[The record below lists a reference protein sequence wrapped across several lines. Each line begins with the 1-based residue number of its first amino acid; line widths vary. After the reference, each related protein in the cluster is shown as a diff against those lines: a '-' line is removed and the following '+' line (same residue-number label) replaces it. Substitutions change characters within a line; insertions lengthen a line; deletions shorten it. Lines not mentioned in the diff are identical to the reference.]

1 MAYRVIGTSP
11 PRADAWEK
19 VRGRPIYAGD
29 LALSGMLHGRIVR
42 SPYASARIVRLDTRA
57 ARALPGV
64 VAVLTGKDVP
74 RNELRVERPGGM
86 AGPTAGA
93 VLATQP
99 VLADARVRFQGE
111 PVAAIAAETPEAAAA
126 AADLVEVEYEE
137 LPGVYDPLAALA
149 PDAPRVHDTGN
160 LLRSWHLRSGDVV
173 EGFRRADVV
182 VEHTYRT
189 PFVDHVYL
197 ETETGIGW
205 IDAEGVL
212 TLRVS
217 TQVLEHFRDVAEVLR
232 LPHGR
237 VRLEGAYVGGGF
249 GGKEDVTVECLLGL
263 LAWKTRRP
271 VQLVFSREESFIGH
285 GKRHPYV
292 MRYRTGAT
300 RDGTLTALE
309 ADLVSD
315 SGAYAA
321 LSPWVLLYSLVT
333 ATGPYRI
340 PHVRVDAT
348 TVYTNNPVASAY
360 RCFGSIQTC
369 LAYEGQMDALAA
381 ALGIDPLAL
390 REKNFLRKGDA
401 LATGQV
407 LETEPLLA
415 ETMRRAWAGLGEH
428 RARRGPTRLGRAV
441 AASFTPYGRMCW
453 TRDSASAWV
462 GMELDGTAVVRCAA
476 PDVGGGQTASLCAIT
491 AEVLGLDVERVTAVG
506 RDSHFTPRAGT
517 TTATRQ
523 LLMSGNAV
531 LKAAREVRRH
541 LVDQAAE
548 MLEAAP
554 EDIELM
560 EGRALVRGAPD
571 RAIDFSALVRAA
583 TAAGRP
589 VQALDKYDAPSA
601 PTIDPATGQGKPF
614 NDYTFGTQAVEVE
627 VDEETG
633 QTRVTKLAACYD
645 VGQAIN
651 RQSAEGQIE
660 GGAVQGLGH
669 ALLEEVVLEDG
680 VSKNPHLLDYK
691 IPTTLDAPEII
702 TILLESGQGL
712 GPFGAKGIGEPAM
725 TPTPA
730 AVMNAVTRA
739 ARAEL
744 TRFPMTAERVLAA
757 LKNSSP
763 IPSPPSG
770 ERTAV
775 RAERRSREARAE

>member
-11 PRADAWEK
+11 ARADAWEK

-42 SPYASARIVRLDTRA
+42 SPYPSARIVRLDTRA
-57 ARALPGV
+57 AAALPGV
-64 VAVLTGKDVP
+64 VAVLTARDVP
-74 RNELRVERPGGM
+74 RNELRMELPGRM
-86 AGPTAGA
+86 AEATAGA

-126 AADLVEVEYEE
+126 AADLVAVEYEE

-160 LLRSWHLRSGDVV
+160 LLRSWYLRSGDVNQ
-173 EGFRRADVV
+173 GFARADVV

-189 PFVDHVYL
+189 PFVDHVYM

-212 TLRVS
+212 VLRVS
-217 TQVLEHFRDVAEVLR
+217 TQVLEHYRDVAEILR
-232 LPHGR
+232 LPHSR

-263 LAWKTRRP
+263 LVWKTRRP

-292 MRYRTGAT
+292 MRYRSGAT
-300 RDGTLTALE
+300 REGTLTALE
-309 ADLVSD
+309 AELISD

-340 PHVRVDAT
+340 PHVKVDAT
-348 TVYTNNPVASAY
+348 TAYTNNPVASAY

-381 ALGIDPLAL
+381 ALSMDPLAL

-407 LETEPLLA
+407 LETDPMLV
-415 ETMRRAWAGLGEH
+415 ETMRRAWAGLGERRPS
-428 RARRGPTRLGRAV
+428 RAPTRVGRAV

-476 PDVGGGQTASLCAIT
+476 PDVGGGQTSSLCAIT
-491 AEVLGLDVERVTAVG
+491 AEILGLELEQVAAVG

-531 LKAAREVRRH
+531 LNAARELRRH
-541 LVDQAAE
+541 LVGAAAAL
-548 MLEAAP
+548 LEAAP
-554 EDIELM
+554 GDIVLAG
-560 EGRALVRGAPD
+560 GRAFVRGAPD
-571 RAIDFSALVRAA
+571 RALTLAAVVRAA
-583 TAAGRP
+583 IGEGRP
-589 VQALDKYDAPSA
+589 VQVLEKYDAPSA
-601 PTIDPATGQGKPF
+601 PTIDPTTGQGKAF
-614 NDYTFGTQAVEVE
+614 NDYTFGTHALEVE
-627 VDEETG
+627 IDEETG
-633 QTRVTKLAACYD
+633 RTSVSRLVACFDAGRVIHRA
-645 VGQAIN
+645 
-651 RQSAEGQIE
+651 SAEGQLE
-660 GGAVQGLGH
+660 GGAVQGLGY
-669 ALLEEVVLEDG
+669 ALMEEIALDNG
-680 VSKNPHLLDYK
+680 VSKNPHLADYK
-691 IPTTLDAPEII
+691 IPTSLDAPGI
-702 TILLESGQGL
+702 TGVLLESGGGL
-712 GPFGAKGIGEPAM
+712 GPFGAKGLGEPAM
-725 TPTPA
+725 TPSIA
-730 AVMNAVTRA
+730 AVANAVSNA
-739 ARAEL
+739 LGARVTDL
-744 TRFPMTAERVLAA
+744 PITAERVLARLRA
-757 LKNSSP
+757 T
-763 IPSPPSG
+763 
-770 ERTAV
+770 TA
-775 RAERRSREARAE
+775 

>member
-1 MAYRVIGTSP
+1 MAYRVIGGSQ

-19 VRGRPIYAGD
+19 VLGRPIYAGD
-29 LALSGMLHGRIVR
+29 LSIAGMLHGRIVR
-42 SPYASARIVRLDTRA
+42 SPYASARIVRVDTGE

-64 VAVLTGKDVP
+64 VAVLTHADVP
-74 RNELRVERPGGM
+74 QNALRMELPGRM
-86 AGPTAGA
+86 AEATAGA

-99 VLADARVRFQGE
+99 VLAQDRVRFQGE
-111 PVAAIAAETPEAAAA
+111 PVAAIAAETPEIAAEAA
-126 AADLVEVEYEE
+126 ERVRVEYEP
-137 LPGVYDPLAALA
+137 LPGVYDPAEALRPGA
-149 PDAPRVHDTGN
+149 PHVHEGGN
-160 LLRSWHLRSGDVV
+160 LLRAWHIRKGDAT
-173 EGFRRADVV
+173 EAFARADVI
-182 VEHTYRT
+182 VEKTYRT

-212 TLRVS
+212 VLRVS

-237 VRLEGAYVGGGF
+237 VRLEGAYLGGGF

-263 LAWKTRRP
+263 MVWKTRRP

-300 RDGTLTALE
+300 RDGALTAVE
-309 ADLVSD
+309 AEMISD

-333 ATGPYRI
+333 ATGPYRV
-340 PHVRVDAT
+340 PHVKVDAT

-381 ALGIDPLAL
+381 ELGMDPLAL

-407 LETEPLLA
+407 LETEPQLA
-415 ETMRRAWAGLGEH
+415 ETMRRAWAGLGAP
-428 RARRGPTRLGRAV
+428 RASRRPTRIGRAV

-476 PDVGGGQTASLCAIT
+476 PDVGGGQTSSLCSIT
-491 AEVLGLDVERVTAVG
+491 AEVLGLPVEQVAAVG

-523 LLMSGNAV
+523 LFMSGNAV

-554 EDIELM
+554 DDIELVDA
-560 EGRALVRGAPD
+560 RAFVRGAPD
-571 RAIDFSALVRAA
+571 RALTLAA
-583 TAAGRP
+583 VVKAAIAEGRP
-589 VQALDKYDAPSA
+589 VQALEKYDAPSA
-601 PTIDPATGQGKPF
+601 PTIDPTTGQGKAF
-614 NDYTFGTQAVEVE
+614 NDYTFGTHAIEVE
-627 VDEETG
+627 IDEETG
-633 QTRVTKLAACYD
+633 QTRVSRLVTCFDAGRVIHRA
-645 VGQAIN
+645 N
-651 RQSAEGQIE
+651 AEGQLE
-660 GGAVQGLGH
+660 GGAVQGLGY
-669 ALLEEVVLEDG
+669 ALMEEIALDHG
-680 VSKNPHLLDYK
+680 VSRNPHLADYK
-691 IPTTLDAPEII
+691 IPTSLDAPAIQAV
-702 TILLESGQGL
+702 LLESGHGL
-712 GPFGAKGIGEPAM
+712 GPFGAKGLGEPAM
-725 TPTPA
+725 TPSIA
-730 AVMNAVTRA
+730 AVANAVSHALGIRVT
-739 ARAEL
+739 EL
-744 TRFPMTAERVLAA
+744 PITAERVLAA
-757 LKNSSP
+757 
-763 IPSPPSG
+763 
-770 ERTAV
+770 R
-775 RAERRSREARAE
+775 RAAP

>member
-11 PRADAWEK
+11 ARADAWEK

-42 SPYASARIVRLDTRA
+42 SPYPSARIVRLDARA
-57 ARALPGV
+57 AAALPGV
-64 VAVLTGKDVP
+64 VAVLTARDVP
-74 RNELRVERPGGM
+74 RNELRMELPGRM
-86 AGPTAGA
+86 AEATAGA

-160 LLRSWHLRSGDVV
+160 LLRSWYLRSGDVNQ
-173 EGFRRADVV
+173 GFARADVV

-189 PFVDHVYL
+189 PFVDHVYM
-197 ETETGIGW
+197 ETESGIGW

-212 TLRVS
+212 VLRVS
-217 TQVLEHFRDVAEVLR
+217 TQVLEHYRDVAEILR
-232 LPHGR
+232 LPHSR

-263 LAWKTRRP
+263 LVWKTRRP

-292 MRYRTGAT
+292 MRYRSGAT
-300 RDGTLTALE
+300 REGTLTALE
-309 ADLVSD
+309 AELISD

-340 PHVRVDAT
+340 PHVKVDAT
-348 TVYTNNPVASAY
+348 TAYTNNPVASAY

-381 ALGIDPLAL
+381 ALSMDPLAL

-407 LETEPLLA
+407 LETDPMLV
-415 ETMRRAWAGLGEH
+415 ETMRRAWAGLGERRPS
-428 RARRGPTRLGRAV
+428 RAPTRVGRAV

-476 PDVGGGQTASLCAIT
+476 PDVGGGQTSSLCAIT
-491 AEVLGLDVERVTAVG
+491 AEILGLELEQVAAVG

-531 LKAAREVRRH
+531 LNAARELRRH
-541 LVDQAAE
+541 LVGAAAAL
-548 MLEAAP
+548 LEAAP
-554 EDIELM
+554 GDIVLAG
-560 EGRALVRGAPD
+560 GRAFVRGAPD
-571 RAIDFSALVRAA
+571 RALTLAAVVRAA
-583 TAAGRP
+583 IGEGRP
-589 VQALDKYDAPSA
+589 VQVLEKYDAPSA
-601 PTIDPATGQGKPF
+601 PTIDPTTGQGKAF
-614 NDYTFGTQAVEVE
+614 NDYTFGTHALEVE
-627 VDEETG
+627 IDEETG
-633 QTRVTKLAACYD
+633 RTSVSRLVACFDAGRVIHRA
-645 VGQAIN
+645 
-651 RQSAEGQIE
+651 SAEGQLE
-660 GGAVQGLGH
+660 GGAVQGLGY
-669 ALLEEVVLEDG
+669 ALMEEIALDNG
-680 VSKNPHLLDYK
+680 VSKNPHLADYK
-691 IPTTLDAPEII
+691 IPTSLDAPEI
-702 TILLESGQGL
+702 TSVLLESGGGL
-712 GPFGAKGIGEPAM
+712 GPFGAKGLGEPVM
-725 TPTPA
+725 TPSIA
-730 AVMNAVTRA
+730 AVANAVSNAVGRRVT
-739 ARAEL
+739 EL
-744 TRFPMTAERVLAA
+744 PITAERVLAK
-757 LKNSSP
+757 L
-763 IPSPPSG
+763 
-770 ERTAV
+770 
-775 RAERRSREARAE
+775 RATKA

>member
-1 MAYRVIGTSP
+1 MAYRVIGGSQ

-29 LALSGMLHGRIVR
+29 LAVAGMLHGRIVR
-42 SPYASARIVRLDTRA
+42 SPYASARIVRIDTA
-57 ARALPGV
+57 EARAWPGV
-64 VAVLTGKDVP
+64 IAVLTHADVP
-74 RNELRVERPGGM
+74 QNSLRMELPGRM
-86 AGPTAGA
+86 AEATAGA

-99 VLADARVRFQGE
+99 VLAEGRVRFQGE
-111 PVAAIAAETPEAAAA
+111 PVVAIAADTPEIAAEAAAR
-126 AADLVEVEYEE
+126 VRVEYEP
-137 LPGVYDPLAALA
+137 LAGVYDPLEAMKPGA
-149 PDAPRVHDTGN
+149 PAVHDGGN
-160 LLRSWHLRSGDVV
+160 LLRAWHIRKGEVA
-173 EGFRRADVV
+173 EGFARAEVV
-182 VEHTYRT
+182 VERTYRT

-197 ETETGIGW
+197 ETESGIGW
-205 IDAEGVL
+205 IDAEEVL
-212 TLRVS
+212 VLRVS

-263 LAWKTRRP
+263 LVWKTRRP
-271 VQLVFSREESFIGH
+271 VRLVFSREESFIGH

-292 MRYRTGAT
+292 LRYKTGARRTGELVAM
-300 RDGTLTALE
+300 E
-309 ADLVSD
+309 AELVSD

-333 ATGPYRI
+333 ATGPYRVD
-340 PHVRVDAT
+340 HVKVDAF
-348 TVYTNNPVASAY
+348 TVYTNNPIASAY
-360 RCFGSIQTC
+360 RTFGSIQAC
-369 LAYEGQMDALAA
+369 VAYEGQMDALADR
-381 ALGIDPLAL
+381 LGMDPLEL
-390 REKNFLRKGDA
+390 RERNFLRKGDRI
-401 LATGQV
+401 ATGQV
-407 LETEPLLA
+407 LESEPMLA
-415 ETMRRAWAGLGEH
+415 ESMRRAWEALGPPRSGREPIRVARGL
-428 RARRGPTRLGRAV
+428 

-453 TRDSASAWV
+453 TRDSASARV

-476 PDVGGGQTASLCAIT
+476 PDVGGGQTSSLCAIT
-491 AEVLGLDVERVTAVG
+491 AEVLGLPVDGVAAVG

-531 LKAAREVRRH
+531 LKAAGEVRRH
-541 LVDQAAE
+541 LVAQAAE

-554 EDIELM
+554 DDIELAG
-560 EGRALVRGAPD
+560 GRALVRGAPD
-571 RAIDFSALVRAA
+571 RAIAFPALVRAA
-583 TAAGRP
+583 TASGRP

-601 PTIDPATGQGKPF
+601 PTIDPRTGQGKPF

-633 QTRVTKLAACYD
+633 HTRVIQLAACYD
-645 VGQAIN
+645 VGQVIN

-669 ALLEEVVLEDG
+669 ALLEEVVLAEG

-691 IPTTLDAPEII
+691 IPTTLDAPEIV

-730 AVMNAVTRA
+730 AVMNAVSRA
-739 ARAEL
+739 AGVPI
-744 TRFPMTAERVLAA
+744 TQFPITAERVLRA
-757 LKNSSP
+757 LEPSS
-763 IPSPPSG
+763 
-770 ERTAV
+770 
-775 RAERRSREARAE
+775 

>member
-1 MAYRVIGTSP
+1 MAYRVIGGSQ

-29 LALSGMLHGRIVR
+29 LAVAGMLHARIVR
-42 SPYASARIVRLDTRA
+42 SPYASARIVRIDTSE

-64 VAVLTGKDVP
+64 VAVLTHADVP
-74 RNELRVERPGGM
+74 QNALRMELPGRM
-86 AGPTAGA
+86 AEATAGA

-99 VLADARVRFQGE
+99 VLAEDRVRFQGE
-111 PVAAIAAETPEAAAA
+111 PVAAIAAETPEIAAEAA
-126 AADLVEVEYEE
+126 ERVRVEYEP
-137 LPGVYDPLAALA
+137 LPGVYDPAEALRPGA
-149 PDAPRVHDTGN
+149 PHVHEGGN
-160 LLRSWHLRSGDVV
+160 LLRAWHIRKGDAT
-173 EGFRRADVV
+173 EAFARADVV
-182 VEHTYRT
+182 VEKTYRT

-205 IDAEGVL
+205 IDAEGTLV
-212 TLRVS
+212 LRVS

-237 VRLEGAYVGGGF
+237 VRLEGAYLGGGF

-263 LAWKTRRP
+263 LVWKTRRP

-292 MRYRTGAT
+292 LRYRSGAT
-300 RDGTLTALE
+300 RTGELVAME
-309 ADLVSD
+309 VELVSD

-333 ATGPYRI
+333 ATGPYRV
-340 PHVRVDAT
+340 PHVTVDAF

-360 RCFGSIQTC
+360 RTFGSIQTC
-369 LAYEGQMDALAA
+369 IGYEGQMDALAA
-381 ALGIDPLAL
+381 ALSMDPLDL
-390 REKNFLRKGDA
+390 RERNFLRKGDSI
-401 LATGQV
+401 ATGQV
-407 LETEPLLA
+407 LESEPMLG
-415 ETMRRAWAGLGEH
+415 ETMRRAWQALGPVRPGGGPVRVARGL
-428 RARRGPTRLGRAV
+428 

-476 PDVGGGQTASLCAIT
+476 PDVGGGQTSSLCSIT
-491 AEVLGLDVERVTAVG
+491 AEVLGVPVEQVTAVG

-523 LLMSGNAV
+523 LFMSGNAV

-554 EDIELM
+554 EDIELV

-571 RAIDFSALVRAA
+571 RAIDFSALVKAA

-633 QTRVTKLAACYD
+633 QTRVTKLVACYD
-645 VGQAIN
+645 VGQTIN

-691 IPTTLDAPEII
+691 IPTTLDAPEIV

-730 AVMNAVTRA
+730 AVMNAVSRA
-739 ARAEL
+739 ARSPL
-744 TRFPMTAERVLAA
+744 TQFPMTAERVLAA
-757 LKNSSP
+757 LKSSSSRVDFRAETLP
-763 IPSPPSG
+763 TSRRRG
-770 ERTAV
+770 ER
-775 RAERRSREARAE
+775 RGEC

>member
-1 MAYRVIGTSP
+1 MAYRVIGGSQT
-11 PRADAWEK
+11 RADAWEK

-29 LALSGMLHGRIVR
+29 LALAGMLHARIVR

-57 ARALPGV
+57 ALSLPGV
-64 VAVLTGKDVP
+64 AAVLTAQDVP
-74 RNELRVERPGGM
+74 RNELRMELPGRM
-86 AGPTAGA
+86 AEATAGA

-99 VLADARVRFQGE
+99 VLAAGRVRFQGE
-111 PVAAIAAETPEAAAA
+111 PVAAIAAETPEIAAQ

-149 PDAPRVHDTGN
+149 PGAPEVHEGGN
-160 LLRSWHLRSGDVV
+160 VLRRWHLRSGDVAQ
-173 EGFRRADVV
+173 GFGRADAI

-197 ETETGIGW
+197 ETETGLGW

-212 TLRVS
+212 VLRVS
-217 TQVLEHFRDVAEVLR
+217 TQVLEHFRDVAEILR

-237 VRLEGAYVGGGF
+237 VRLEGTYVGGGF

-263 LAWKTRRP
+263 LVWTTRRP

-309 ADLVSD
+309 AELVSD

-333 ATGPYRI
+333 ATGPYRV

-381 ALGIDPLAL
+381 ALGMDALAL

-407 LETEPLLA
+407 LETEPRLA
-415 ETMRRAWAGLGEH
+415 ETLRRAWAGLGEP
-428 RARRGPTRLGRAV
+428 RSSGRPIRVGRAV

-453 TRDSASAWV
+453 TRDSASAWI

-476 PDVGGGQTASLCAIT
+476 PDVGGGQTSSLCAIT
-491 AEVLGLDVERVTAVG
+491 AEVLGLDLEHVTAVG

-531 LKAAREVRRH
+531 LNAAREVRRH
-541 LVDQAAE
+541 LVAAAATL
-548 MLEAAP
+548 LEAAP
-554 EDIELM
+554 GDVELAD
-560 EGRALVRGAPD
+560 GRAFVRGAPG
-571 RAIDFSALVRAA
+571 RALTMASVVKAA
-583 TAAGRP
+583 IAEGWP
-589 VQALDKYDAPSA
+589 VQALEKYDAPSA
-601 PTIDPATGQGKPF
+601 PTIDPVTGQGKAF
-614 NDYTFGTQAVEVE
+614 NDYTFGTHAIEME
-627 VDEETG
+627 IDEETG
-633 QTRVTKLAACYD
+633 RSRVSRLVACFD
-645 VGQAIN
+645 AGRVIN
-651 RQSAEGQIE
+651 RASAEGQLE
-660 GGAVQGLGH
+660 GGAVQGLGY
-669 ALLEEVVLEDG
+669 ALMEEIALENG
-680 VSKNPHLLDYK
+680 VSKNPHLADYR
-691 IPTTLDAPEII
+691 IPTTLDVPEIQ
-702 TILLESGQGL
+702 TVLLESGDGL
-712 GPFGAKGIGEPAM
+712 GPFGAKGLGEPAM
-725 TPTPA
+725 TPSIA
-730 AVMNAVTRA
+730 AVANAVSA
-739 ARAEL
+739 AVGVRMTEL
-744 TRFPMTAERVLAA
+744 PITSERVRVA
-757 LKNSSP
+757 L
-763 IPSPPSG
+763 
-770 ERTAV
+770 
-775 RAERRSREARAE
+775 RSRT

>member
-1 MAYRVIGTSP
+1 MAYRVIGGSQ

-29 LALSGMLHGRIVR
+29 LAVAGMLHARIVR
-42 SPYASARIVRLDTRA
+42 SPYASARIVRIDTSE

-64 VAVLTGKDVP
+64 VAVLTHADVP
-74 RNELRVERPGGM
+74 QNALRMELPGRM
-86 AGPTAGA
+86 AEATAGA

-99 VLADARVRFQGE
+99 VLAEDRVRFQGE
-111 PVAAIAAETPEAAAA
+111 PVAAIAAETPEIAAEAA
-126 AADLVEVEYEE
+126 ERVRVEYEP
-137 LPGVYDPLAALA
+137 LPGVYDPAEALRPGA
-149 PDAPRVHDTGN
+149 PHVHEGGN
-160 LLRSWHLRSGDVV
+160 LLRAWHIRKGDAA
-173 EGFRRADVV
+173 EALARADVV
-182 VEHTYRT
+182 VEKTYRT
-189 PFVDHVYL
+189 PFV
-197 ETETGIGW
+197 E
-205 IDAEGVL
+205 
-212 TLRVS
+212 
-217 TQVLEHFRDVAEVLR
+217 
-232 LPHGR
+232 
-237 VRLEGAYVGGGF
+237 
-249 GGKEDVTVECLLGL
+249 
-263 LAWKTRRP
+263 
-271 VQLVFSREESFIGH
+271 EESFIGH

-292 MRYRTGAT
+292 LRYRSGAT
-300 RDGTLTALE
+300 RTGELVAME
-309 ADLVSD
+309 VELVSD

-333 ATGPYRI
+333 ATGPYRV
-340 PHVRVDAT
+340 PHVTVDAF

-360 RCFGSIQTC
+360 RTFGSIQTC
-369 LAYEGQMDALAA
+369 IGYEGQMDALAA
-381 ALGIDPLAL
+381 ALSMDPLDL
-390 REKNFLRKGDA
+390 RERNFLRKGDSI
-401 LATGQV
+401 ATGQV
-407 LETEPLLA
+407 LESEPMLG
-415 ETMRRAWAGLGEH
+415 ETMRRAWQALGPVRPGGGPVRVARGL
-428 RARRGPTRLGRAV
+428 

-476 PDVGGGQTASLCAIT
+476 PDVGGGQTSSLCSIT
-491 AEVLGLDVERVTAVG
+491 AEVLGVPVEQVTAVG

-523 LLMSGNAV
+523 LFMSGNAV

-554 EDIELM
+554 EDIELV

-571 RAIDFSALVRAA
+571 RAIDFSALVKAA

-633 QTRVTKLAACYD
+633 QTRVTRLAACYD

-730 AVMNAVTRA
+730 AVMNAVSRA
-739 ARAEL
+739 ARSPL
-744 TRFPMTAERVLAA
+744 TQFPMTAERVLAA
-757 LKNSSP
+757 LKSS
-763 IPSPPSG
+763 SS
-770 ERTAV
+770 
-775 RAERRSREARAE
+775 RAG

>member
-11 PRADAWEK
+11 ARADAWEK

-42 SPYASARIVRLDTRA
+42 SPYPSARIVRLDTRA
-57 ARALPGV
+57 AAALPGV
-64 VAVLTGKDVP
+64 VAVLTARDVP
-74 RNELRVERPGGM
+74 RNELRMELPGRM
-86 AGPTAGA
+86 AEATAGA

-160 LLRSWHLRSGDVV
+160 LLRSWYLRSGDVNQ
-173 EGFRRADVV
+173 GFARADVV

-189 PFVDHVYL
+189 PFVDHVYM

-212 TLRVS
+212 VLRVS
-217 TQVLEHFRDVAEVLR
+217 TQVLEHYRDVAEILR
-232 LPHGR
+232 LPHSR

-263 LAWKTRRP
+263 LVWKTRRP

-292 MRYRTGAT
+292 MRYRSGAT
-300 RDGTLTALE
+300 REGTLTALE
-309 ADLVSD
+309 AELISD

-340 PHVRVDAT
+340 PHVKVDAT
-348 TVYTNNPVASAY
+348 TAYTNNPVASAY

-381 ALGIDPLAL
+381 ALSMDPLAL

-407 LETEPLLA
+407 LETDPMLA
-415 ETMRRAWAGLGEH
+415 ETMRRAWAGLGERRPS
-428 RARRGPTRLGRAV
+428 RAPTRVGRAV

-476 PDVGGGQTASLCAIT
+476 PDVGGGQTSSLCAIT
-491 AEVLGLDVERVTAVG
+491 AEILGLELEQVAAVG

-531 LKAAREVRRH
+531 LNAARELRRH
-541 LVDQAAE
+541 LVGAAAAL
-548 MLEAAP
+548 LEAAP
-554 EDIELM
+554 GDIVLAG
-560 EGRALVRGAPD
+560 GRALVRGAPD
-571 RAIDFSALVRAA
+571 RALTLAAVVRAA
-583 TAAGRP
+583 IGEGRP
-589 VQALDKYDAPSA
+589 VQVLEKYDAPSA
-601 PTIDPATGQGKPF
+601 PTIDPTTGQGKAF
-614 NDYTFGTQAVEVE
+614 NDYTFGTHALEVE
-627 VDEETG
+627 IDEETG
-633 QTRVTKLAACYD
+633 RTSVSRLVACFDAGRVIHRA
-645 VGQAIN
+645 
-651 RQSAEGQIE
+651 SAEGQLE
-660 GGAVQGLGH
+660 GGAVQGLGY
-669 ALLEEVVLEDG
+669 ALMEEIALDNG
-680 VSKNPHLLDYK
+680 VSKNPHLADYK
-691 IPTTLDAPEII
+691 IPTSLDAPEI
-702 TILLESGQGL
+702 TSVLLESGGGL
-712 GPFGAKGIGEPAM
+712 GPFGAKGLGEPAM
-725 TPTPA
+725 TPSIA
-730 AVMNAVTRA
+730 AVANAVSNA
-739 ARAEL
+739 LGARVTDL
-744 TRFPMTAERVLAA
+744 PITAERVLARLRA
-757 LKNSSP
+757 T
-763 IPSPPSG
+763 
-770 ERTAV
+770 TA
-775 RAERRSREARAE
+775 